1 MISRGRCL
9 SGMALFALLAVA
21 SACGGDS
28 TEPDS
33 AVVSVDIAPDT
44 ATLELGET
52 RQLTATLRDAAGR
65 VVSRPGVFWST
76 SNEAAAIVSQGGL
89 VAATGP
95 GQTTITASYESRSD
109 QSQITVLAPCQIF
122 GLAVTPTEF
131 TVAMGAT
138 IALTATVSQSNCSD
152 LVISWSSADAAIAE
166 VSEDGVVT
174 GIWPGATVITAAI
187 NGLVSVSAATVRPP
201 FPEGRITFS
210 LLPVDLDRIAGFIG
224 LGNLNVLPEDH
235 GAFVAPEQEPTI
247 PVYAPADGWIETLII
262 DDSVPTYGYDLTM
275 RIRYSTTIV
284 TNYGHLSDF
293 SPYVWGAAG
302 TLEKGVSKNVNI
314 PVSAGEVVAWAG
326 SRGGFDF
333 YVGDDELELQFINPS
348 RYPYPWLKAGYY
360 YDYFDEPVLSQL
372 RAVTIRQDEPRAG
385 KVDFDIPGKIIGN
398 WFLEGTEG
406 WGTLLDQLA
415 IVYDFIDGTKV
426 AIADGST
433 ITDTDREASVYWVE
447 GNAPR
452 PENVG
457 LAEGLV
463 KYEVR
468 RRVFRTLY
476 SGHVVS
482 DVLGTFLVEMFE
494 SGKIRVEMVP
504 GKLADEVTGFSGAA
518 RVYER

>member
-1 MISRGRCL
+1 MIWRGRCL
-9 SGMALFALLAVA
+9 SGLALFALLAVA
-21 SACGGDS
+21 SACLGDS

-33 AVVSVDIAPDT
+33 AVMSVDIAPDT

-65 VVSRPGVFWST
+65 VVDRLGTSWST
-76 SNEAAAIVSQGGL
+76 SNDAVAIVSQGGL
-89 VAATGP
+89 VAAVGA
-95 GQTTITASYESRSD
+95 GQATITASYEGTSD
-109 QSQITVLAPCQIF
+109 QSQITVRAPCQVSNI
-122 GLAVTPTEF
+122 AVTPAEF

-138 IALTATVSQSNCSD
+138 VALTATVSPGNCTD
-152 LVISWSSADAAIAE
+152 LVVSWRSGDPSIAE

-187 NGLVSVSAATVRPP
+187 NGLVGVSAATVRPP
-201 FPEGRITFS
+201 YPEGRITFS
-210 LLPVDLDRIAGFIG
+210 LLPVDLDRIVGFTG

-235 GAFVAPEQEPTI
+235 GGFLTPPQEPTI
-247 PVYAPADGWIETLII
+247 PVYAPADGWIEGLIY
-262 DDSVPTYGYDLTM
+262 DSVPAFGLDLTM

-293 SPYVWGAAG
+293 ATEVWEAAG
-302 TLEKGVSKNVNI
+302 ALVKGVDKRANI
-314 PVSAGEVVAWAG
+314 PVSVGQVVAWAG
-326 SRGGFDF
+326 RQGGFDF
-333 YVGDDELELQFINPS
+333 YVGNDELELQFINPS
-348 RYPYPWLKAGYY
+348 RYPYPWLKAGYSF
-360 YDYFDEPVLSQL
+360 DYFAEPELSQL
-372 RAVTIRQDEPRAG
+372 LAVTIRQDEPRGG

-406 WGTLLDQLA
+406 WGTNLDQLA

-433 ITDTDREASVYWVE
+433 ITDVDREPSVYWVE
-447 GNAPR
+447 GNSPR

-457 LAEGLV
+457 LGEGLV

-468 RRVFRTLY
+468 RRWFQDAMY

-494 SGKIRVEMVP
+494 PGKIRVEMVP